1 MNRRAHYLL
10 RAAAVAVLVV
20 EALLPVRGAS
30 NASKAP
36 NQANGEANG
45 DVKVQP
51 APAATPAPAAPVA
64 MN

>member
-36 NQANGEANG
+36 AEANG

-51 APAATPAPAAPVA
+51 APAAAPAPVAPVA

>member
-10 RAAAVAVLVV
+10 RAAAAAVLVV
-20 EALLPVRGAS
+20 EALLPVRGAF
-30 NASKAP
+30 KAP

>member
-20 EALLPVRGAS
+20 EALLPVRGG
-30 NASKAP
+30 SKTP
-36 NQANGEANG
+36 TEANG

-51 APAATPAPAAPVA
+51 APAAAPAPAAPVA
-64 MN
+64 LNEEP